1 MLGALLAGGALA
13 GCKDKAAKV
22 GPDPAALKA
31 QQALIARRDAML
43 ASRKQTQ
50 DERKRVQEELLKV
63 VQSGGDASEMQ
74 RKLDELD
81 SQLEVQNNQLADE
94 LSIMS
99 SKLASIAVATDQTAG
114 MASREAEVGTRED
127 RLSQREDRVAQRE
140 AKVAERE
147 REALRACAVPTTT
160 TIVQAPPPKGG
171 TSTRKEV
178 EGYLARA
185 RTAMDKRGLLPSD
198 LPAHAQG
205 LEREAT
211 AAIADGDLTKAY
223 LAATQLAS
231 NVEAVKI
238 DSAFVKAKI
247 GRLQSRITAKGGK
260 LDEAT
265 NKNMGA
271 GIADV
276 MQKWGDGDYARAN
289 AKLNQ
294 LSASLR

>member
-1 MLGALLAGGALA
+1 MSALVALGILA
-13 GCKDKAAKV
+13 GCKDKAGRAS
-22 GPDPAALKA
+22 PDPAALKA

-50 DERKRVQEELLKV
+50 DERKRVQEEILKV
-63 VQSGGDASEMQ
+63 VQAGGDASEMQ

-94 LSIMS
+94 LAVMS

-127 RLSQREDRVAQRE
+127 RLSQREERVAQRE

-147 REALRACAVPTTT
+147 REALRACAAPTT
-160 TIVQAPPPKGG
+160 TIVQQVPPPKGG
-171 TSTRKEV
+171 TYTRKEI
-178 EGYLARA
+178 EGFLGRARA
-185 RTAMDKRGLLPSD
+185 TMGKRGLLPSD
-198 LPAHAQG
+198 LPAHVQG

-211 AAIADGDLTKAY
+211 AAIADGDMTKAY
-223 LAATQLAS
+223 LAATQLTGS
-231 NVEAVKI
+231 IDAVKI
-238 DSAFVKAKI
+238 DGAFVKAKI

-265 NKNMGA
+265 NKSMGA
-271 GIADV
+271 GIGDV

-294 LSASLR
+294 LSAALN